1 MINLK
6 NNLPRNRAGNSRS
19 IFVEKFPKMLQDAAS
34 RAKRWRAVTALA
46 ATFML
51 ATAATQATPGQ
62 HTLTVTF
69 NYDFTTDNAC
79 SATVTKGCVLQ
90 FNVYDV
96 TTGTPVKLFSVPAP
110 AGSTSAVTGI
120 TGTSGLLPLKS
131 GVHTFG
137 ATAQMADGT
146 ESSPNASTATA
157 TVPPGSPASFSI
169 TVN

>member
-1 MINLK
+1 MRKRI
-6 NNLPRNRAGNSRS
+6 RRFVERAGPVAVLF
-19 IFVEKFPKMLQDAAS
+19 IIMAIAAN
-34 RAKRWRAVTALA
+34 
-46 ATFML
+46 
-51 ATAATQATPGQ
+51 ATPGQ

-79 SATVTKGCVLQ
+79 SATVTKACLLQ
-90 FNVYDV
+90 FNIYDV

-110 AGSTSAVTGI
+110 SGATSAVTGI
-120 TGTSGLLPLKS
+120 SSTSALLPMKS
-131 GVHTFG
+131 GVHIFG

>member
-1 MINLK
+1 MTK
-6 NNLPRNRAGNSRS
+6 YTYKRFRRT
-19 IFVEKFPKMLQDAAS
+19 MAATIC
-34 RAKRWRAVTALA
+34 AAIALGVALALA
-46 ATFML
+46 A
-51 ATAATQATPGQ
+51 AGADATPGQ

-69 NYDFTTDNAC
+69 NYDFTLDNAC

>member
-1 MINLK
+1 MINFK
-6 NNLPRNRAGNSRS
+6 NNCAQRRARNSAG
-19 IFVEKFPKMLQDAAS
+19 IFAEGSAKMLPNSMSCA
-34 RAKRWRAVTALA
+34 RRWRAVTALA
-46 ATFML
+46 AAFVL
-51 ATAATQATPGQ
+51 VTAATQATPGQ

-96 TTGTPVKLFSVPAP
+96 TTGTPVKLLSVPAP

>member
-1 MINLK
+1 M
-6 NNLPRNRAGNSRS
+6 PRTLRRSFGKVARAAQACTMA
-19 IFVEKFPKMLQDAAS
+19 F
-34 RAKRWRAVTALA
+34 ALA
-46 ATFML
+46 AT
-51 ATAATQATPGQ
+51 AAVATPGQ

-79 SATVTKGCVLQ
+79 SAAVTKACLLQ
-90 FNVYDV
+90 FNIYDV

-110 AGSTSAVTGI
+110 SGATAAVTGI
-120 TGTSGLLPLKS
+120 TGTSGLLPMKS

>member
-1 MINLK
+1 MINSK
-6 NNLPRNRAGNSRS
+6 NNCAQKRAGNSGG
-19 IFVEKFPKMLQDAAS
+19 IFAENSAKMLSAAAR
-34 RAKRWRAVTALA
+34 RARRWRAVTALA
-46 ATFML
+46 TAFML